1 MTHRRFLMAVVFIG
15 FTAFPSVAQM
25 PRPLPSL
32 HVEGRNMVDRHGN
45 KVLLHGVMDTP
56 HPYFNG
62 GRWGWNIDDS
72 SVPACLNYFEKLFRG
87 LTDAS
92 QGAYCNVFRLHL
104 DPCWTNDPTK
114 PLVGKK
120 GEENISQFSADR
132 LRRYLQSLYIPL
144 MQKAMAHGLYVV
156 VRPPGVCPH
165 EIRVGDAYQQYL
177 TTVWDIV
184 SREAV
189 VQQYAGQISL
199 ELANEPVV
207 VKDATGKASDHAL
220 RDFFQPIVDK
230 IRGNGFKGILW
241 IPGSSWQGNYVGY
254 ARHPITDDNFGYA
267 VHDYPGWYGMSDEQ
281 PNAEE
286 GIRRFK
292 GLVPVVEPRP
302 VMITEVDWSPEK
314 AGEGH
319 YDEHGKWV
327 KANYGTWATASTSK
341 WGVAYKRMIDHYGN
355 ISMTLSG
362 TGCYLDIDELVGKGR
377 VVAAFGELKE
387 ACGAACMGW
396 YKAYNTTA
404 KPYPDDYVF
413 SAAERRIDSI
423 CWALKDTL
431 LMPGDSYHAPLTL
444 FFPGGR
450 SVEVLPKAIQYT
462 VSAPDVVGITDG
474 VIHAKSDG
482 TAQITAVYTT
492 ETGETLSRKITVRV
506 QMFSFEASAIRTDIF
521 DHGTYDETKR
531 VFQPGKWGQMGWQF
545 DGGIGLSKHYLVLK
559 LDKPQTCGAKLM
571 LFPQQSIWG
580 DSYEIALE
588 NKTTIVVDLTKE
600 KTKQGKVL
608 GHTPIYIVSLWGNGA
623 GEIDVNNLYLTDN
636 ADDMPTA
643 ITPIVNANP
652 DFTDVYNLYGIRVRS
667 HVSTE
672 IATAG
677 LPPGIYIA
685 GGKKVVVR

>member
-1 MTHRRFLMAVVFIG
+1 
-15 FTAFPSVAQM
+15 
-25 PRPLPSL
+25 
-32 HVEGRNMVDRHGN
+32 
-45 KVLLHGVMDTP
+45 
-56 HPYFNG
+56 
-62 GRWGWNIDDS
+62 
-72 SVPACLNYFEKLFRG
+72 
-87 LTDAS
+87 
-92 QGAYCNVFRLHL
+92 
-104 DPCWTNDPTK
+104 
-114 PLVGKK
+114 
-120 GEENISQFSADR
+120 
-132 LRRYLQSLYIPL
+132 
-144 MQKAMAHGLYVV
+144 
-156 VRPPGVCPH
+156 
-165 EIRVGDAYQQYL
+165 
-177 TTVWDIV
+177 
-184 SREAV
+184 
-189 VQQYAGQISL
+189 
-199 ELANEPVV
+199 
-207 VKDATGKASDHAL
+207 
-220 RDFFQPIVDK
+220 
-230 IRGNGFKGILW
+230 
-241 IPGSSWQGNYVGY
+241 
-254 ARHPITDDNFGYA
+254 
-267 VHDYPGWYGMSDEQ
+267 
-281 PNAEE
+281 
-286 GIRRFK
+286 
-292 GLVPVVEPRP
+292 
-302 VMITEVDWSPEK
+302 
-314 AGEGH
+314 
-319 YDEHGKWV
+319 
-327 KANYGTWATASTSK
+327 
-341 WGVAYKRMIDHYGN
+341 
-355 ISMTLSG
+355 
-362 TGCYLDIDELVGKGR
+362 
-377 VVAAFGELKE
+377 
-387 ACGAACMGW
+387 
-396 YKAYNTTA
+396 
-404 KPYPDDYVF
+404 
-413 SAAERRIDSI
+413 
-423 CWALKDTL
+423 
-431 LMPGDSYHAPLTL
+431 MPGDSYHAPLTL
-444 FFPGGR
+444 FFPGRR